1 MAKHRRSRSPES
13 RRSFDINTQTR
24 RDDFSISSDLSDPV
38 FERVSRSL
46 PVSTIDFV
54 ENYSNAVRSTLSD
67 VEDRRTYYP
76 AGRNFR
82 PASSPRR
89 HLVKIKSVSH
99 AIMHPLRVMAFEAP
113 RAVAICIRRKMRR
126 EVLHALQKSGKGSR
140 HNRKPRY
147 NENSK
152 VRC

>member
-1 MAKHRRSRSPES
+1 MAKHRRSRES
-13 RRSFDINTQTR
+13 HRFDINTQTR

-46 PVSTIDFV
+46 PVSPVDDFV
-54 ENYSNAVRSTLSD
+54 NNYNNAVRSTLSD

-89 HLVKIKSVSH
+89 HLVKIKPVIG
-99 AIMHPLRVMAFEAP
+99 AIMHPLHVMAFEGS
-113 RAVAICIRRKMRR
+113 RAVAICVRRKVRR
-126 EVLHALQKSGKGSR
+126 EILHALGKSGKGAKF
-140 HNRKPRY
+140 NRKPKY
-147 NENSK
+147 NEHSK